1 LDKREL
7 AQKRAVFLKALG
19 EATDGDAHGIVIYVA
34 S

>member
-1 LDKREL
+1 LDKGEF

-34 S
+34 G